1 MGNVETAYEL
11 KDVTNFMIS
20 SSSEIMGAGVPYKTI
35 WSYLNSSAPNYS
47 GFVNGVVNFYK
58 NSSNPYCNM
67 AAIDCR
73 QMDNLAQVMKE
84 INSKYTLSSSVPLD
98 SIQSLDGFSPNLFYD
113 MSVYVDSLVPS
124 GSLKDKFNSQMK
136 LTIKAAAHTEQAC
149 EMISNPYSGS
159 IFQVKNYCGLSISD
173 PSQHSVAIKGR
184 EKTGWWKATHL

>member
-1 MGNVETAYEL
+1 MNV
-11 KDVTNFMIS
+11 
-20 SSSEIMGAGVPYKTI
+20 

-58 NSSNPYCNM
+58 NSSVPFCNM

-98 SIQSLDGFSPNLFYD
+98 SIQPLDGFSPNLFYD

-124 GSLKDKFNSQMK
+124 GYLKDQFTSQLK
-136 LTIKAAAHTEQAC
+136 LTIKAAEHTDEAYTWVY
-149 EMISNPYSGS
+149 SNIPPKT
-159 IFQVKNYCGLSISD
+159 FLVKSYCGLSISD

-184 EKTGWWKATHL
+184 EKTAWWKATH